1 MRTFR
6 PGATLWPLLAWTVA
20 AVAAAWLLE
29 RYALQLPRGS
39 TERWLFQ
46 LLVTACVVLGPVAFA
61 AHLARRLLVTVE
73 VRPDTGLVFNG
84 RRTVRWSQIE
94 AIDHRAPP
102 FRGGGSLDVGGAT
115 AGEGCLWI
123 GAAAPEGCLVGLAL
137 LVVLWIAYAVLLPVL
152 TLFSPWHARV
162 IVRLRD
168 GGAIVLRDLDGDD
181 EFVSLARAGLAR
193 G

>member
-6 PGATLWPLLAWTVA
+6 PGATLWPLLAWSVA

-29 RYALQLPRGS
+29 RYALRLPRGS
-39 TERWLFQ
+39 QERWLFQ

-73 VRPDTGLVFNG
+73 VRPDVGLVFNG
-84 RRTVRWSQIE
+84 RRTVRWSQVE
-94 AIDHRAPP
+94 AIDHRAAP
-102 FRGGGSLDVGGAT
+102 FRGGGNVDLVGGN
-115 AGEGCLWI
+115 EGCVWL
-123 GAAAPEGCLVGLAL
+123 GVAAPEGCLLAIVM

-162 IVRLRD
+162 VVRLRD
-168 GGAIVLRDLDGDD
+168 GGSIVLRDLDGDD
-181 EFVSLARAGLAR
+181 EFVSLARSALTR
-193 G
+193 RDR